1 MFQRYT
7 RSTVQALF
15 LSLSDYL
22 QVSSRRRQFAQQFGA
37 HHVVDPTQ
45 EDIVE
50 AVKSKTK
57 GLGADVAF
65 DAAGVQIAVDTAIKA
80 IRARGTLV
88 NIALWGSKRV
98 SLDMMDMLFGER
110 RYMAGE

>member
-1 MFQRYT
+1 M
-7 RSTVQALF
+7 VNPAK
-15 LSLSDYL
+15 
-22 QVSSRRRQFAQQFGA
+22 
-37 HHVVDPTQ
+37 
-45 EDIVE
+45 EDIV
-50 AVKSKTK
+50 ASVKSLTK

-98 SLDMMDMLFGER
+98 SLNMMDMLFGEK
-110 RYMAGE
+110 RYIAGKLAKSS